1 MTRPPQDRE
10 KDLKTVAL
18 LIADCLP
25 DILDS
30 VKRPFG
36 SSDQAGD
43 VLARLGYTGETSE
56 ADHMYAAG
64 LLTSVPAWIAA
75 RIEKE

>member
-18 LIADCLP
+18 LIADFLP

-30 VKRPFG
+30 
-36 SSDQAGD
+36 
-43 VLARLGYTGETSE
+43 ETSE